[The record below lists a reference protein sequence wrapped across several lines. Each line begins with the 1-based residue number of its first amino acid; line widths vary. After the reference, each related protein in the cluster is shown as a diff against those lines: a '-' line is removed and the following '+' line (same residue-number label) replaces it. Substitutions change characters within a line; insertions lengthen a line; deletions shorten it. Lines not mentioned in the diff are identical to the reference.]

1 MEGYVI
7 NATSIWSHTMKRS
20 VGPGA
25 KIPLD
30 ELYEQYGVKH
40 GLAEGEEFIEWLRTV
55 KLQDPNKWKIVT
67 EAAQPTDQPKKEKPA
82 EKKEELPSTTHAE
95 EVKAPPNVKDM
106 EISDVIGL
114 SVRKAR
120 DVVPLIMDSK
130 LLQYA
135 EKEASQL
142 TGKDSLCR
150 ILRKRIKELQIVR

>member
-1 MEGYVI
+1 MEGYVL

-20 VGPGA
+20 VGPGM

-40 GLAEGEEFIEWLRTV
+40 GLAEGDEFVEWLRTV
-55 KLQDPNKWKIVT
+55 KLSDTNKWRIVM
-67 EAAQPTDQPKKEKPA
+67 EAPQPTQSPA
-82 EKKEELPSTTHAE
+82 EKLAKEENKPPTDYAE
-95 EVKAPPNVKDM
+95 EQLTPPNVKDM

-120 DVVPLIMDSK
+120 DIVPRIMDLK

-135 EKEASQL
+135 EKEANQL
-142 TGKDSLCR
+142 AGKDSLCR
-150 ILRKRIKELQIVR
+150 ILRKRVRELQISR